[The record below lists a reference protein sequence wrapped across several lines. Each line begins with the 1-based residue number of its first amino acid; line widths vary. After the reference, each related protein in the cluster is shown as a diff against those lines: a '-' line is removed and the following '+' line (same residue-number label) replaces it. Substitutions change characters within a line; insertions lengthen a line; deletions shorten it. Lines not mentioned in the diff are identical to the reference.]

1 MRDAW
6 HDEGFARRWDSEDAL
21 RTNPDREAQ
30 IALLVA
36 LVAESWRDG
45 DRLLDLGVGSGLV
58 EDALFERLP
67 DIEVVGIDRSEAM
80 LAQARARH
88 RGRTNLRLLGGG
100 FEDLDSLDSLDSLG
114 AEGSLAPPFEFV
126 ICVQALHE
134 VADHVKRAV
143 FGFVRRRIA
152 PSGLFLVLDRFDYE
166 PFALAPE
173 YRCLWNRL
181 NHGAPGERAANGQ
194 PAEGQPIEE
203 QSAERHPPETP
214 LSFEDYRARYA
225 AKTDHVGT
233 VEDYLRWMREAGF
246 DAACLYQQFN
256 RALIAAR
263 PRAG

>member
-6 HDEGFARRWDSEDAL
+6 HDEGFARRWDSGDAL

-30 IALLVA
+30 VALLVA

-45 DRLLDLGVGSGLV
+45 DRLLDLGIGSGLV
-58 EDALFERLP
+58 EKTLFERLP
-67 DIEVVGIDRSEAM
+67 GIEVVGIDRSEAM

-88 RGRTNLRLLGGG
+88 HGRTNLRLVDSG
-100 FEDLDSLDSLDSLG
+100 FEALDSLDAD
-114 AEGSLAPPFEFV
+114 GSMAPRFEFV

-134 VADHVKRAV
+134 VADDVKRAV

-173 YRCLWNRL
+173 YRCIWNRL

-194 PAEGQPIEE
+194 PAEGQPIEG

-214 LSFEDYRARYA
+214 LSFEEYRTRYA

-263 PRAG
+263 PKAG